1 MSVVPR
7 VGLVA
12 VCLKHGA
19 VPIGGMATALPSRDA
34 SVNAAAAASVRA
46 DKEWEARAG
55 FKRGWAAHVYHVATA
70 AAPFV
75 ELHASG
81 WTPEQYMTDP
91 SNFPVVIAVPAG
103 GGRDGGQGITRE
115 GTRRNIRVLIEYL
128 EGWLNG

>member
-1 MSVVPR
+1 M
-7 VGLVA
+7 VA

-75 ELHASG
+75 ELQASG
-81 WTPEQYMTDP
+81 WTPEEYMKDP
-91 SNFPVVIAVPAG
+91 SNFPVVIGVPEG
-103 GGRDGGQGITRE
+103 SITRE
-115 GTRRNIRVLIEYL
+115 GTRRNVRVLIEYL